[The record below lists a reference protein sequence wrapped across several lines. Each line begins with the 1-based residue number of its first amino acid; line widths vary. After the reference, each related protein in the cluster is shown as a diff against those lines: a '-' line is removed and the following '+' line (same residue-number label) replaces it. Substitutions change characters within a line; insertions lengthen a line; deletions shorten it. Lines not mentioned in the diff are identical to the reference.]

1 MFEDVRIVVFCVAVS
16 DYDLYFNDED
26 GMPTNKMLL
35 NKKLFESIVLHPSF
49 EQVDFLLVLNK
60 FDLLEQKIDRVPLT
74 ICDWFCDFN
83 PVISRH
89 RNSLRSSNNESS
101 LAEQAFHYVA
111 RNFKQ
116 LFHSLTGRRLYV
128 SQTNGLSAKSVDDA
142 MRYAKEIM
150 KWEEDKSFFIVNE
163 NSVFSTEA
171 SSFSS

>member
-1 MFEDVRIVVFCVAVS
+1 MIDDVRIVVFCVAVS
-16 DYDLYFNDED
+16 DYDLYYNDED
-26 GMPTNKMLL
+26 GTPTNKMLL
-35 NKKLFESIVLHPSF
+35 NKRLFESIVLHPSF

-60 FDLLEQKIDRVPLT
+60 FDLLEQKIEQVPLT

-101 LAEQAFHYVA
+101 LAEQAFHYIA
-111 RNFKQ
+111 RSFKQ

-142 MRYAKEIM
+142 MRYAGEIM
-150 KWEEDKSFFIVNE
+150 KWEEDKSFFMVNE
-163 NSVFSTEA
+163 NSVFSADT
-171 SSFSS
+171 SSFSP